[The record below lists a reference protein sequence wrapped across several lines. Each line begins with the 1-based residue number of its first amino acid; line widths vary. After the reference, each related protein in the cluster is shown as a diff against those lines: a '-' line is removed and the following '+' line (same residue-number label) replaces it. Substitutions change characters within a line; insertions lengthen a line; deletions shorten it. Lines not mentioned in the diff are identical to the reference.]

1 MKHKNP
7 VVEILE
13 KQNTINAPDGLIT
26 TDQALV
32 LVKLGMST
40 LLHSDMARKVLTIYL
55 EELLEETEISDSQAK
70 AVYEI
75 MKQSSTSTHRDLCNK
90 VLSKYLDKFKDLFPL
105 EPGTVIPMEAAT

>member
-1 MKHKNP
+1 MKNKNP
-7 VVEILE
+7 IVEVLE
-13 KQNTINAPDGLIT
+13 KQENIKPPVGLVT
-26 TDQALV
+26 TEQALV

-40 LLHSDMARKVLTIYL
+40 LLHSEIARKVLTIYL
-55 EELLEETEISDSQAK
+55 EELLEETEISDSHAK